1 MTHARNLEDHKKLQ
15 QEMTFAETSAK
26 GSNAVSAATSACRGE
41 YQRDYRLG
49 ADGPVDGPESRRGL
63 RAPGI
68 RRPTLTLH
76 RPTGPQ
82 VSTK

>member
-1 MTHARNLEDHKKLQ
+1 MTHARNLEDHKKAQ
-15 QEMTFAETSAK
+15 QEMSFAETSAK
-26 GSNAVSAATSACRGE
+26 DPNAVSAATSACRGE
-41 YQRDYRLG
+41 YRRSYRPG
-49 ADGPVDGPESRRGL
+49 ADGPVDGSESRREL
-63 RAPGI
+63 RAPGM

>member
-1 MTHARNLEDHKKLQ
+1 MTHAKDLEHHKKVQ
-15 QEMTFAETSAK
+15 QQMTFAETSAK
-26 GSNAVSAATSACRGE
+26 GSDAVSTATSACREE
-41 YQRDYRLG
+41 YQRDYGSG
-49 ADGPVDGPESRRGL
+49 ADGLLDGPESRREL

-76 RPTGPQ
+76 RPTGPK